1 MWLKLGIVAAAV
13 AAGWFA
19 NGWRL
24 DAQIEERR
32 AELAEQAAAFGDH
45 VRDEENRLR
54 ALAQANDTEKTEE
67 LKNALAEIDD
77 LRRRVGADPSVLRIA
92 AQCPKRPAVV
102 PAPDGSPGVDDAA
115 GPRLTDAAQRD
126 YFVLRERSALAG
138 KMIEGLQTHIR
149 EQCSVA
155 D

>member
-1 MWLKLGIVAAAV
+1 MWLKLGVIAAAF
-13 AAGWFA
+13 AAGWIG

-32 AELAEQAAAFGDH
+32 AELAEQAVAFGTH
-45 VRDEENRLR
+45 VREEENRLR
-54 ALAQANDTEKTEE
+54 RLAEANDEKQSEE
-67 LKNALAEIDD
+67 LKNALSEIDD
-77 LRRRVGADPSVLRIA
+77 LRRRVSANPSVLRVA

-102 PAPDGSPGVDDAA
+102 PPSDSSPGVDDAA

-126 YFVLRERSALAG
+126 YFVLRERIALAG

>member
-24 DAQIEERR
+24 GAQIEERR
-32 AELAEQAAAFGDH
+32 AELAEQAAAFGTH
-45 VRDEENRLR
+45 VRAEENRLR
-54 ALAQANDTEKTEE
+54 ALASDNDAKKTEE

-77 LRRRVGADPSVLRIA
+77 LRRRASANPSVLRIA
-92 AQCPKRPAVV
+92 AQCPKRPAVL
-102 PAPDGSPGVDDAA
+102 PSPDSSPGVDDAA

-126 YFVLRERSALAG
+126 YFVLRERIALAG
-138 KMIEGLQTHIR
+138 KMIEGLQTHVR

-155 D
+155 G